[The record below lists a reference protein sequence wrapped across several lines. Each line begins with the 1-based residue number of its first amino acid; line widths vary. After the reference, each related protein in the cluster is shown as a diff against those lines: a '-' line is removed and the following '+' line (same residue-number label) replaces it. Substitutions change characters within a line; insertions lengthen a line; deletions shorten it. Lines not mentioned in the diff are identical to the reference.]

1 MNEDE
6 IRRDVEEAAGE
17 VKEAG
22 RTVTE
27 EIKVQAEDL
36 FDTINSIV
44 RQGTARRVTIVRNDR
59 VLLDIPL
66 VLGLGASVVLAMYLP
81 VISALAGLGVL
92 LSGATLRVERDEPT
106 S

>member
-6 IRRDVEEAAGE
+6 VRQEVEEAAE
-17 VKEAG
+17 AVKEAG
-22 RTVTE
+22 KTVTE

-44 RQGTARRVTIVRNDR
+44 REGTARRVTIVRNDR

-66 VLGLGASVVLAMYLP
+66 MLGLGASVILAMYLP

-92 LSGATLRVERDEPT
+92 LSGATLRVERDEPG

>member
-6 IRRDVEEAAGE
+6 VRQDVEQAADE
-17 VKEAG
+17 VKQAAK
-22 RTVTE
+22 TVTE

-36 FDTINSIV
+36 FDTINQVI

-59 VLLDIPL
+59 VLVDLPL
-66 VLGLGASVVLAMYLP
+66 ALGLGAGVILAIYMP
-81 VISALAGLGVL
+81 VISALVGVGAL
-92 LSGATLRVERDEPT
+92 LSGATLRIERDEPT

>member
-36 FDTINSIV
+36 FDTINTVV

-66 VLGLGASVVLAMYLP
+66 VLGLGASVILAMYLP

-92 LSGATLRVERDEPT
+92 LSGATLRVERDERT

>member
-6 IRRDVEEAAGE
+6 VRQEVEEAAGKVE
-17 VKEAG
+17 EAG
-22 RTVTE
+22 KTVTE

-36 FDTINSIV
+36 FDTINSII
-44 RQGTARRVTIVRNDR
+44 REGTARRVTIMRNDR

-66 VLGLGASVVLAMYLP
+66 VLGLGASVILAMYLP

-92 LSGATLRVERDEPT
+92 LSGATLRIERDEPT
-106 S
+106 G